1 MNHVRIYTGTLLL
14 ILVTVGRAGFTKKVC
29 IDVAC
34 TLSQDRVQLK
44 GLLFMIHDKVLN
56 FHN

>member
-34 TLSQDRVQLK
+34 TLSQDRVRLK
-44 GLLFMIHDKVLN
+44 GL
-56 FHN
+56 